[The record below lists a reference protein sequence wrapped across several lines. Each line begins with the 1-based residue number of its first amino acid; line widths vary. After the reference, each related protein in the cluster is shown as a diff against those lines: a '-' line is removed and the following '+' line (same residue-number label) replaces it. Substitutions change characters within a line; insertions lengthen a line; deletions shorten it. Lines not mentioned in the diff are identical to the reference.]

1 MLLKQKFNMIIF
13 VTALVSSGLAYF
25 TSIWV
30 LETELAGSINGQKD
44 AIASSIERDIEVFD
58 TLLMLVENQWAEEL
72 QSTLPEVA
80 RVLALENIDDPKTLK
95 NKLTGLKTEFSLSDI
110 HLINDQLIVYE
121 STYEDEI
128 GLDVGAFTDEYTRL
142 IQGVLANK
150 TFETHRVSLSTMTG
164 KVKKYGYYSLPGS
177 PFIVN
182 GDIDVKQRLASA
194 ENNTVG
200 EFLFGGYKDKI
211 VSKYDLITDIDL
223 YLLSQTDRWSFFNQ
237 GKEVEESLAKRL
249 LEGDSAPQSDTS
261 LMKEISIQSYD
272 TLGFRAFLEIEYNQD
287 ILQQSKYQ
295 LRLTALSIALIVIF
309 TTFILFHFAAKKALV
324 DRFTD
329 LLKQIKQAQY
339 VHGKNIS
346 LDGNDEL
353 VELSDA
359 INEMMSKIETEE
371 TRNRELSIIFNQD
384 GLTNIANRRGFDE
397 RFEREWAQAIRDES
411 VLSILML
418 DVDYFK
424 EYNDLYGHVAGD
436 NTLITIAKTIVNK
449 LARPSDFTARYG
461 GEEFVCLLPNTDSEG
476 AAIISEQMRLA
487 VQGRKIQHKQSK
499 VSDLVTISIGCL
511 SVKGS
516 ATIDK
521 TTILKQVDALLY
533 ESKHNGR
540 NRVTIESIE

>member
-1 MLLKQKFNMIIF
+1 
-13 VTALVSSGLAYF
+13 
-25 TSIWV
+25 
-30 LETELAGSINGQKD
+30 
-44 AIASSIERDIEVFD
+44 
-58 TLLMLVENQWAEEL
+58 
-72 QSTLPEVA
+72 
-80 RVLALENIDDPKTLK
+80 
-95 NKLTGLKTEFSLSDI
+95 
-110 HLINDQLIVYE
+110 
-121 STYEDEI
+121 
-128 GLDVGAFTDEYTRL
+128 
-142 IQGVLANK
+142 
-150 TFETHRVSLSTMTG
+150 
-164 KVKKYGYYSLPGS
+164 
-177 PFIVN
+177 
-182 GDIDVKQRLASA
+182 
-194 ENNTVG
+194 
-200 EFLFGGYKDKI
+200 
-211 VSKYDLITDIDL
+211 
-223 YLLSQTDRWSFFNQ
+223 
-237 GKEVEESLAKRL
+237 
-249 LEGDSAPQSDTS
+249 
-261 LMKEISIQSYD
+261 
-272 TLGFRAFLEIEYNQD
+272 
-287 ILQQSKYQ
+287 
-295 LRLTALSIALIVIF
+295 
-309 TTFILFHFAAKKALV
+309 
-324 DRFTD
+324 
-329 LLKQIKQAQY
+329 
-339 VHGKNIS
+339 
-346 LDGNDEL
+346 
-353 VELSDA
+353 
-359 INEMMSKIETEE
+359 MMSKIETEE